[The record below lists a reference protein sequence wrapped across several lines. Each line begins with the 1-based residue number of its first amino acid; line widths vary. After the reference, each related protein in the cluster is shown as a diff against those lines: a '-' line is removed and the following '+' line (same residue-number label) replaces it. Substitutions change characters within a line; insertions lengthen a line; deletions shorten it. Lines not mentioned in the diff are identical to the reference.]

1 MFKQDRNSFYSWCP
15 ATLHYLDRYVLP
27 VAILEIEIQFKIWF
41 LILYVM
47 RSLLIMCIF
56 RMWCWAKVVLFKFA
70 FFHLKFGQYVH
81 ANQHITMATLNIFP
95 FAVSYLTAIV
105 LQRNTFWSHLWL
117 QPPIISF
124 SGWATL
130 VVYLTSLIIRFLTC
144 KI

>member
-27 VAILEIEIQFKIWF
+27 VAIFEIEIQFKIWF

-47 RSLLIMCIF
+47 RSLLVMCIF

-81 ANQHITMATLNIFP
+81 ANQHITMAKLNIFS
-95 FAVSYLTAIV
+95 FALILLLLCCKGTRSEVTCDFN
-105 LQRNTFWSHLWL
+105 LQLYHS
-117 QPPIISF
+117 
-124 SGWATL
+124 L
-130 VVYLTSLIIRFLTC
+130 VGRPW
-144 KI
+144 